1 METLFQVEYL
11 FAHDQDLLN
20 KVLKGHVSALDCS
33 WNYQWTWMLTET
45 GDLNI
50 QDINIL
56 HYSDIW

>member
-1 METLFQVEYL
+1 M
-11 FAHDQDLLN
+11 
-20 KVLKGHVSALDCS
+20 LKGHVSALDCS